1 MSDIRSNVAKNI
13 VSLRQS
19 EGMTQLELA
28 ERINYSD
35 KAVSKWERAEGMPDV
50 STLVD
55 IADIFGVSLD
65 YLVRAEHTTE
75 EIKKE
80 SEKAEKAKPKYNRTV
95 ITCVSVILVWFIA
108 LFTFVM
114 ISLLS
119 ENGSNAWI
127 TFVYAV
133 PVSAVVWLVFNSVW
147 FNSRLNYFIISVL
160 MWSFLASLHITF
172 LLIKINILP
181 IYLLGI
187 PGQIVILLWSFIKRK
202 NPSETQE

>member
-1 MSDIRSNVAKNI
+1 MNDIKNNVAKNI
-13 VSLRQS
+13 VSLRQA
-19 EGMTQLELA
+19 ERMTQLDLA

-35 KAVSKWERAEGMPDV
+35 KAVSKWERAEAMPDI

-65 YLVRAEHTTE
+65 YLVRAEHTAE

-80 SEKAEKAKPKYNRTV
+80 SQKSGNAKPKYNHTV
-95 ITCVSVILVWFIA
+95 ITGVSIILVWFIA

-114 ISLLS
+114 MSLLS
-119 ENGSNAWI
+119 KNRSNAWV

-133 PVSAVVWLVFNSVW
+133 PVSAIVWLVFNSVW
-147 FNSRLNYFIISVL
+147 FNSRINYFIISIL
-160 MWSFLASLHITF
+160 MWSLLAAMHITF

-187 PGQIVILLWSFIKRK
+187 PGQIIILMWSFIKRK
-202 NPSETQE
+202 NPDEAQK